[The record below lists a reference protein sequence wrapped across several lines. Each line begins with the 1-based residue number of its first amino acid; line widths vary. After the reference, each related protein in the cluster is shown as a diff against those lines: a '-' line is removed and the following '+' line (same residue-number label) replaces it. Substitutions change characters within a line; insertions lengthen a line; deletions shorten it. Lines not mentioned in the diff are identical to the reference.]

1 MAILQ
6 NEDVN
11 IQKST
16 IERPIN
22 RGFFDR
28 THPAE
33 SIGYFVISGII
44 AVIYLYK
51 VWIDVIRS
59 LVQKEPLT
67 EALRQKFNNNV
78 SNNSFDEDDTLMYLK
93 SIFPLIIDSVRAAL
107 DTNDLLKEDIVDKLD
122 KFLETGQQVIN
133 VDTGGGNILG
143 SILGGKSNKI
153 NN

>member
-1 MAILQ
+1 
-6 NEDVN
+6 
-11 IQKST
+11 
-16 IERPIN
+16 
-22 RGFFDR
+22 
-28 THPAE
+28 
-33 SIGYFVISGII
+33 
-44 AVIYLYK
+44 
-51 VWIDVIRS
+51 
-59 LVQKEPLT
+59 
-67 EALRQKFNNNV
+67 
-78 SNNSFDEDDTLMYLK
+78 MYLK